1 MKKVFYFTMMVMAV
15 FVMAACSSSPS
26 TPGDALKKYSGY
38 LQSGDYE
45 NFVEGLAFDGS
56 QDAAK
61 VKEQKEALVSMLK
74 EKVSKEYEKKGGIK
88 DIEIL
93 SEQVAEDGNT
103 AVVKTKY
110 TYGNGETEEGEQQ
123 MAKKDG
129 KGLMSIG
136 K

>member
-45 NFVEGLAFDGS
+45 NFVEGLAFDDS
-56 QDAAK
+56 
-61 VKEQKEALVSMLK
+61 KEQKEALVSMLK

-103 AVVKTKY
+103 AVVKAKY

-123 MAKKDG
+123 MVKKDG
-129 KGLMSIG
+129 KWLMSIG

>member
-1 MKKVFYFTMMVMAV
+1 MA
-15 FVMAACSSSPS
+15 FK
-26 TPGDALKKYSGY
+26 D
-38 LQSGDYE
+38 
-45 NFVEGLAFDGS
+45 S

-74 EKVSKEYEKKGGIK
+74 EKLSKEYDKKGGIK

-93 SEQVAEDGNT
+93 SEQIAEDGNT

-110 TYGNGETEEGEQQ
+110 TYGNGETQEGEQKMVKQ
-123 MAKKDG
+123 DG
-129 KGLMSIG
+129 KWLMSMG

>member
-38 LQSGDYE
+38 LQSGDFLE
-45 NFVEGLAFDGS
+45 TLTFHNS

-123 MAKKDG
+123 MVKKDG
-129 KGLMSIG
+129 KWLMSIG

>member
-45 NFVEGLAFDGS
+45 NFVEGLAFDDS

-74 EKVSKEYEKKGGIK
+74 EK
-88 DIEIL
+88 
-93 SEQVAEDGNT
+93 VAEDGNT

-123 MAKKDG
+123 MVKKDG
-129 KGLMSIG
+129 KWLMSIG

>member
-1 MKKVFYFTMMVMAV
+1 M
-15 FVMAACSSSPS
+15 
-26 TPGDALKKYSGY
+26 KKYSGY

-74 EKVSKEYEKKGGIK
+74 EKVIEGVREEKAGIK

-123 MAKKDG
+123 MVKKDG
-129 KGLMSIG
+129 KWLMSIG